1 MANRSSRHAQLASY
15 RRRLP
20 ALQQEVELYQPRLR
34 DVPPG
39 SRSHR
44 VRPGERLDL
53 LAFRYYDDPH
63 QYWRLAD
70 ANPDRELPEL
80 AVAGRRLEVP
90 ERR

>member
-15 RRRLP
+15 RRPLP
-20 ALQQEVELYQPRLR
+20 ALHQEVELYQPRLR
-34 DVPPG
+34 EVPPS

-44 VRPGERLDL
+44 VQPGERLDL
-53 LAFRYYDDPH
+53 VAFRYYDDPH

-70 ANPDRELPEL
+70 ANPDCELTAL
-80 AVAGRRLEVP
+80 AEAGRRLEVP